1 MGRVTYLYYLPR
13 RNRYLAGRI
22 IAADNAPTPSMLIVS
37 YNNTVREKI
46 CHIFQFR
53 HNSLYISKIK
63 AGRQLENRVI
73 YQPIP
78 QP

>member
-46 CHIFQFR
+46 CHIFQYCCTALII
-53 HNSLYISKIK
+53 NVVK
-63 AGRQLENRVI
+63 AGR
-73 YQPIP
+73 YC
-78 QP
+78 

>member
-37 YNNTVREKI
+37 YNNT
-46 CHIFQFR
+46 CT
-53 HNSLYISKIK
+53 
-63 AGRQLENRVI
+63 
-73 YQPIP
+73 
-78 QP
+78 

>member
-37 YNNTVREKI
+37 YNNTVREK
-46 CHIFQFR
+46 
-53 HNSLYISKIK
+53 SAISSSFDIT
-63 AGRQLENRVI
+63 RCI
-73 YQPIP
+73 
-78 QP
+78 